1 MQSYSYIKE
10 LFSLPSKIKHLD
22 NYINNLSRCSYFAI
36 DTESCFNSI
45 SYYILE
51 KKKLIDKF
59 NKLMN
64 CYLNLDK
71 KFIDCVKM
79 KFLYHCTTNE
89 ISDVLDISER
99 TILRR
104 LAFVN
109 CKFKSLLNKGEIYG
123 KL

>member
-1 MQSYSYIKE
+1 
-10 LFSLPSKIKHLD
+10 
-22 NYINNLSRCSYFAI
+22 
-36 DTESCFNSI
+36 
-45 SYYILE
+45 
-51 KKKLIDKF
+51 
-59 NKLMN
+59 
-64 CYLNLDK
+64 
-71 KFIDCVKM
+71 M